1 MNTPSKKS
9 LLTFSAGLA
18 AGALA
23 GVLFAPD
30 AGSKTRKKIVN
41 KKDELQNQL
50 YELVDTGKQQWM
62 KAKGKAEDALEM
74 TKDELRDFF
83 NYMISDGLN
92 LWADIKTRVQ
102 HLRTADETDQQGKSM
117 AQQSNNH
124 KKLTGNPASSKV
136 S

>member
-30 AGSKTRKKIVN
+30 AGAKTRKKIVN

-50 YELVDTGKQQWM
+50 YDLIDTGKQQWM

-74 TKDELRDFF
+74 TKEELRDFF

-92 LWADIKTRVQ
+92 IWTDIKNRVQ
-102 HLRTADETDQQGKSM
+102 HLRPLDETDQEDKGKTP
-117 AQQSNNH
+117 QSNNH